1 MSRGHNLTLM
11 MICYQVSLHLIMF
24 HNDARISALPV
35 AVYQGLMSVLM
46 LVSLFSPGPFVAA

>member
-1 MSRGHNLTLM
+1 
-11 MICYQVSLHLIMF
+11 MF
-24 HNDARISALPV
+24 HNEARISVLPV